1 MSPESSSFSQ
11 EISQENSGK
20 VLDATSYDCCNF
32 EHKMWKGGGRRP
44 TSSSCPRRTEVG
56 QIMSRGPGD
65 EDSSR
70 WLHNPRTTYLM
81 SAHIFVLSLP
91 CLTIWLFLLLHI
103 PHFYWSKCIYFIT
116 FNPAYSKFLSTSTLK
131 VFLVLLSYHWFFFP
145 PLVLYDYLKITALEG
160 SRCGLHSSQWSEL
173 IPHRG
178 HLTLLQCLVLQQTHT
193 FPSDFE
199 TEKFRVI
206 LIILSCWFLPNTNPW
221 LLFKNHF
228 LGWLRLFTEQ
238 HMLTVGNFK
247 KPREQMINIM
257 INM

>member
-20 VLDATSYDCCNF
+20 VLGATSYDCCNF
-32 EHKMWKGGGRRP
+32 KHKMWKGGGRRP
-44 TSSSCPRRTEVG
+44 PSSSCPRIVE
-56 QIMSRGPGD
+56 QIVSRGPRA

-131 VFLVLLSYHWFFFP
+131 VFLVLLSYHWFFFFP
-145 PLVLYDYLKITALEG
+145 SCTVWLSQDYSFRGQRLWLAPKPMIWAD
-160 SRCGLHSSQWSEL
+160 SSQGSPDSAGMFSSPRD
-173 IPHRG
+173 PH
-178 HLTLLQCLVLQQTHT
+178 
-193 FPSDFE
+193 FF
-199 TEKFRVI
+199 K
-206 LIILSCWFLPNTNPW
+206 WFWNR
-221 LLFKNHF
+221 K
-228 LGWLRLFTEQ
+228 
-238 HMLTVGNFK
+238 
-247 KPREQMINIM
+247 I
-257 INM
+257 